1 MLRLMNSSH
10 VDVEGVYGEVVVVAH
25 PDGVG
30 PELLADFEH
39 GEELLAGPGIGRNNL
54 RY

>member
-1 MLRLMNSSH
+1 MNASQ

-39 GEELLAGPGIGRNNL
+39 GEEFFAGPGMGMD
-54 RY
+54 